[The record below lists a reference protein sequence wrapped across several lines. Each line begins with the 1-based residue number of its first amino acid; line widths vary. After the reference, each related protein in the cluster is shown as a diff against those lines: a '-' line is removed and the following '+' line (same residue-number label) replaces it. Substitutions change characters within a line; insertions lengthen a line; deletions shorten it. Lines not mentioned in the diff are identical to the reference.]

1 MFLLTLQKAVVGL
14 SSSDFSPGLSFVAI
28 SISHVNFLGGLAFK
42 SAFPHSRLHK
52 PTLTESMQMLATDL
66 LCRNELGFTLNTYGM
81 DMEEYVFNE

>member
-1 MFLLTLQKAVVGL
+1 MFLLTLQKAVVEL

-28 SISHVNFLGGLAFK
+28 SCVKFLGGLAFK

-52 PTLTESMQMLATDL
+52 PTLTELMQMLATYL
-66 LCRNELGFTLNTYGM
+66 LHQNELGFTLNTYGM

>member
-1 MFLLTLQKAVVGL
+1 MFLLTLKKAVVEL

-28 SISHVNFLGGLAFK
+28 SRVKSLGGLAFK